1 MFRDKYNVKSNA
13 FVVDNPNILNI
24 FLIYFLDIM
33 LLDNQKN
40 MLLYLLKL
48 HINSLTIYSIHLQ
61 ENIH

>member
-24 FLIYFLDIM
+24 ILIYFLDIM

-61 ENIH
+61 ENIY